1 MIFALK
7 CQMFTVVLLH
17 QLFCKCCSSHK
28 FSGHSSFSYFLVYFC
43 NVMHCYS
50 IPTRSSCWSVPPSDG
65 CIIILSKSGCKA
77 GRPEKTLAP
86 QRHSA
91 WAAAGLSVQYVEWH
105 LHFKR
110 DEMKK
115 KNSSTFTISDILASL
130 VPPHPLSLTS
140 PVCLRFKLF
149 QPVSLFIFNFQAFIT
164 AWSSSLA

>member
-28 FSGHSSFSYFLVYFC
+28 FSGHSSSSYFLVYFC

-110 DEMKK
+110 GRWKK
-115 KNSSTFTISDILASL
+115 TQQHFYNIWHPRFPCSTTSSFTHFSRLLAFQTLPARFSFYFQ
-130 VPPHPLSLTS
+130 LSGIHHS
-140 PVCLRFKLF
+140 VK
-149 QPVSLFIFNFQAFIT
+149 
-164 AWSSSLA
+164 

>member
-1 MIFALK
+1 MIFVLK

-17 QLFCKCCSSHK
+17 QLICKCCSSHK

-115 KNSSTFTISDILASL
+115 NPAALLQYLTSSLPLFHHILFHSLLPSACVSNSSSPFLFLFSTFR
-130 VPPHPLSLTS
+130 H
-140 PVCLRFKLF
+140 
-149 QPVSLFIFNFQAFIT
+149 
-164 AWSSSLA
+164 SSQREVVA